1 MLTDEQIEKVR
12 AEFAGELSK
21 VRTSLSATKP
31 QCIAVLAA
39 VDSWVG
45 ANAASFN
52 QALPQAVAN
61 NFSAKQ
67 KLKLLRMIINARLE
81 AL

>member
-12 AEFAGELSK
+12 AEFASELSR
-21 VRTSLSATKP
+21 VRTKLGATKP
-31 QCIAVLAA
+31 QCIAVLLA
-39 VDSWVG
+39 VDAWVG

-61 NFSAKQ
+61 NFSARQ